1 MGKLKYL
8 IMIGGTL
15 ILLGIVLKVLSV
27 EGPWAAISF
36 SVGGTLKLLY
46 MIIGV
51 RSGQVKVGAE
61 IALLVIGL
69 GLIFTAVYLRKTDQL
84 MHLYVW
90 FLSIGVLIKALFV
103 TLFILKQK
111 RYRKELAVE

>member
-8 IMIGGTL
+8 IMTGGTL
-15 ILLGIVLKVLSV
+15 ILLGIILKVLAV

-46 MIIGV
+46 MILGV
-51 RSGQVKVGAE
+51 RSGKVKVGAE
-61 IALLVIGL
+61 IVLLIIGL
-69 GLIFTAVYLRKTDQL
+69 GLIFTAIYLRKTEQL
-84 MHLYVW
+84 MNLYVW
-90 FLSIGVLIKALFV
+90 FLTFGLLIKALFV